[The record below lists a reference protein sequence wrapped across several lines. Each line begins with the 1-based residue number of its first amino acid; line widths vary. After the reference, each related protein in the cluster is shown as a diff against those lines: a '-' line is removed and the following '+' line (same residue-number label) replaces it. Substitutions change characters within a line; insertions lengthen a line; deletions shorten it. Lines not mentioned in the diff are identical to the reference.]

1 MVACDTNN
9 IHRGNVMMS
18 RFTASVLAAL
28 LALSFGTVRAADQK
42 SAAQMPALTIYHI
55 EGRRSERIVWLCE
68 ELGLPYKLEYKSGDV
83 PGSMQTIREVSPL
96 MPVAPTVRYG
106 DQVIV
111 ESAGII
117 EMLLARHGD
126 GRLRPAV
133 DSPDYPYYLQWMH
146 YAEGSFASRL
156 IADYRVARIQG
167 RPNTPT
173 SGFRF
178 VNSEDVVKFADDFL
192 SKHPYFGGAE
202 FSAADI
208 MMLFPVNFAGA
219 LNLVDLSQYPHVQAW
234 VKNVESRPAYRKMV
248 EVARPNGVPMPPP
261 PLPKT

>member
-1 MVACDTNN
+1 
-9 IHRGNVMMS
+9 MMT
-18 RFTASVLAAL
+18 RFIASVLAAL
-28 LALSFGTVRAADQK
+28 LALSIGTAQ
-42 SAAQMPALTIYHI
+42 AAQKPSAQTPPLTIYHI

-68 ELGLPYKLEYKSGDV
+68 ELGLPYKLEYKRGDV

-117 EMLLARHGD
+117 EMLLARHGA

-133 DSPDYPYYLQWMH
+133 DSPDYPYYLQWLH

-156 IADYRVARIQG
+156 IADYRVAVIQG
-167 RPNTPT
+167 RPKTT

-178 VNSEDVVKFADDFL
+178 VNSEDVVKFAEDFL

-208 MMLFPVNFAGA
+208 MMLFPVNLAGA
-219 LNLVDLSQYPHVQAW
+219 LNVVDLSQYPHVQAW
-234 VKNVESRPAYRKMV
+234 VKTVEGRPAYKKMV

>member
-1 MVACDTNN
+1 
-9 IHRGNVMMS
+9 MMT

-28 LALSFGTVRAADQK
+28 LLLSVGSLQAADQK
-42 SAAQMPALTIYHI
+42 SGAQMPALTIYHI

-68 ELGLPYKLEYKSGDV
+68 ELGLPYKLEYKRGDV

-117 EMLLARHGD
+117 EMLLARHGG

-156 IADYRVARIQG
+156 IADYRVAHDSGATEDAHERLSLRQLG
-167 RPNTPT
+167 RHGEVRGRLPEQA
-173 SGFRF
+173 SVLWRRR
-178 VNSEDVVKFADDFL
+178 VL
-192 SKHPYFGGAE
+192 GGGHHDAVPGQLRGRAQ
-202 FSAADI
+202 SRR
-208 MMLFPVNFAGA
+208 PVASIRTCRRG
-219 LNLVDLSQYPHVQAW
+219 
-234 VKNVESRPAYRKMV
+234 
-248 EVARPNGVPMPPP
+248 
-261 PLPKT
+261 

>member
-1 MVACDTNN
+1 MRAREIKEN
-9 IHRGNVMMS
+9 IMLKTS
-18 RFTASVLAAL
+18 LCVLAL
-28 LALSFGTVRAADQK
+28 LCASAPPANAAEQK
-42 SAAQMPALTIYHI
+42 SAAQMPPLTVYHI

-68 ELGLPYKLEYKSGDV
+68 ELGLPYELEYKRGDL

-117 EMLLARHGD
+117 EMLLARHG
-126 GRLRPAV
+126 GGKLRPAV
-133 DSPDYPYYLQWMH
+133 DSPDFPYYLQWMH

-156 IADYRVARIQG
+156 IGDYRVARIQG
-167 RPNTPT
+167 PRTQPA
-173 SGFRF
+173 GFRF
-178 VNSEDVVKFADDFL
+178 VNSEDTVKFAEDYL

-219 LNLVDLSQYPHVQAW
+219 LNLVDLSKYPHVQAW
-234 VKNVESRPAYRKMV
+234 VKKVESRPAYKKMV

-261 PLPKT
+261 PLPKVTG

>member
-1 MVACDTNN
+1 MHA
-9 IHRGNVMMS
+9 
-18 RFTASVLAAL
+18 RFTVSAFVAL
-28 LALSFGTVRAADQK
+28 LLLQVGASQAAEQK
-42 SAAQMPALTIYHI
+42 VAAQTAPLTIYHI

-68 ELGLPYKLEYKSGDV
+68 ELGLPYELEFKRGDV
-83 PGSMQTIREVSPL
+83 PASMQTIREVSPL

-117 EMLLARHGD
+117 EMLLARHGE

-133 DSPDYPYYLQWMH
+133 DSPDFPFYLQWMH

-156 IADYRVARIQG
+156 IGDYRVAMIQG
-167 RPNTPT
+167 RQKPPG
-173 SGFRF
+173 GFRF
-178 VNSEDVVKFADDFL
+178 VNSEDTVKFADDYL
-192 SKHPYFGGAE
+192 SRHPYFGGAE

-208 MMLFPVNFAGA
+208 MMVFPVNFAGA
-219 LNLVDLSQYPHVQAW
+219 LNLVDLSKYPHVQAW
-234 VKNVESRPAYRKMV
+234 LKKVESRPAYKKMV